1 MFLCSDTLLHLKDDA
16 MTGYNCCFR
25 KEAADH
31 EQEDEFL
38 QKVEQGKSRTSK
50 VTLDPS
56 DISAKAM

>member
-1 MFLCSDTLLHLKDDA
+1 VLHLKDDA

-31 EQEDEFL
+31 KQDEFL

-50 VTLDPS
+50 VTLDSS

>member
-1 MFLCSDTLLHLKDDA
+1 VLHLEDDA

-50 VTLDPS
+50 VTLDSS